1 MSCFHRDRDCQ
12 FSLLDL
18 VLPRKPSA
26 LTLLVFPSFRRAN
39 SRLGIAVVLEIPQQ
53 ARAILLKSVSC
64 KRIFASQTCEPG
76 SWIHSSH
83 LPLQDLGAYLRIACK
98 NHSPHRNV
106 WSIMNFESHFD
117 RRLRGCLPLYLHP
130 RIRMTQIRQGKLDL
144 LANAMQRDHIF
155 RLTQFELQFFLREY
169 MVDLLP
175 RKESRTRELH
185 SSKKRKFRQIKCKPQ
200 LFWRST

>member
-1 MSCFHRDRDCQ
+1 MSCFHWDGDRQ
-12 FSLLDL
+12 FLLLGL
-18 VLPRKPSA
+18 VLPREPSA

-117 RRLRGCLPLYLHP
+117 RRLRGFLSLYFHP
-130 RIRMTQIRQGKLDL
+130 CMRMTQIREREFDL
-144 LANAMQRDHIF
+144 LANAM
-155 RLTQFELQFFLREY
+155 L
-169 MVDLLP
+169 
-175 RKESRTRELH
+175 
-185 SSKKRKFRQIKCKPQ
+185 
-200 LFWRST
+200 